1 MVRRKGGLSDTGVV
15 VDVDLAVQIVVTLL
29 ATEVFER
36 LYRGFVIEE
45 EEVAV
50 VVVVVV
56 VVVIEESCEC
66 GTETQLLDEEGVE
79 HDVSMEDRVLALP
92 LSLLLL
98 LLDDGNWEVI
108 DVSQLWKR
116 RFGEYALLLS
126 SLSEGK
132 SSSSFIPT
140 TRTPA
145 TRTTPSRK

>member
-1 MVRRKGGLSDTGVV
+1 LVRRKGGLSDTGVV

-45 EEVAV
+45 EEVA
-50 VVVVVV
+50 V

-108 DVSQLWKR
+108 DVPQLWKR

>member
-1 MVRRKGGLSDTGVV
+1 LVRRKGGLSDTGVV

-45 EEVAV
+45 EEVA
-50 VVVVVV
+50 V

>member
-45 EEVAV
+45 EEVA
-50 VVVVVV
+50 V

>member
-45 EEVAV
+45 EEVA
-50 VVVVVV
+50 V

-108 DVSQLWKR
+108 DVPQLWKR

>member
-1 MVRRKGGLSDTGVV
+1 MVRRKGGLSDTVVV

-45 EEVAV
+45 EEVA
-50 VVVVVV
+50 V

-108 DVSQLWKR
+108 DVPQLWKR